1 MYKKKIASI
10 VATTAF
16 LFLQP
21 AFTLAADCST
31 DANKCSIFELCDAAV
46 EYTSGKPMWSTR
58 AKDQKYVEAAKNW
71 IKSLPIQIV
80 ESLIL
85 VTCPLP

>member
-21 AFTLAADCST
+21 ALTVAADCST
-31 DANKCSIFELCDAAV
+31 DENKCSIFELS
-46 EYTSGKPMWSTR
+46 Y
-58 AKDQKYVEAAKNW
+58 N
-71 IKSLPIQIV
+71 
-80 ESLIL
+80 IL
-85 VTCPLP
+85 SANGRCLCLACMY